1 MGFLRK
7 YIATTLVTLLLLL
20 STFLSV
26 HTMTDLV
33 AETRGSSVSTRRVL
47 EELVVGEGDQ
57 VVYVKQVVGVPGANI
72 TSNITLLPG

>member
-26 HTMTDLV
+26 HTLTDMV
-33 AETRGSSVSTRRVL
+33 AETRGSTVSTRRVL

-57 VVYVKQVVGVPGANI
+57 VVYVKQVTG
-72 TSNITLLPG
+72 

>member
-57 VVYVKQVVGVPGANI
+57 VVYVKQVMGEVGEVARRSVCQG
-72 TSNITLLPG
+72 